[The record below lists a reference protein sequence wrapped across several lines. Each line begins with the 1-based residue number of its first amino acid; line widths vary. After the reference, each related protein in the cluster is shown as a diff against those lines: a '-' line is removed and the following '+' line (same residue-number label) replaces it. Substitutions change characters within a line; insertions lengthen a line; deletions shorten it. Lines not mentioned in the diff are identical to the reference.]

1 MLIGPTLLLTR
12 HTVMSLSVKYVNP
25 MELKA
30 IWPWVRDKLNV
41 VQNKSP
47 ESWIPEEIYCKCFNQ
62 EAMLWV
68 GYLFNKP
75 VCMFILEPLGDTV
88 GISVAFSESEPVADE
103 ALKHIEGIAKQGG
116 ARYLEFRTWRRGWE
130 KRARQ
135 MGFRPRAW
143 VKEI

>member
-1 MLIGPTLLLTR
+1 
-12 HTVMSLSVKYVNP
+12 MSLLVNYITP
-25 MELKA
+25 TNLKNV
-30 IWPWVRDKLNV
+30 WPFVREKLCII
-41 VQNKSP
+41 QSKSP

-62 EAMLWV
+62 DSMLWV

-75 VCMFILEPLGDTV
+75 ACMFILEPLGDTV
-88 GISVAFSESEPVADE
+88 GISVAWSESESVADE
-103 ALKHIEGIAKQGG
+103 ALKHIEGIAKNGG
-116 ARYLEFRTWRRGWE
+116 AKYLEFRTWRKGWE

>member
-1 MLIGPTLLLTR
+1 MQPLTKLT
-12 HTVMSLSVKYVNP
+12 HMSLSVKYVNP
-25 MELKA
+25 TELKT
-30 IWPWVRDKLNV
+30 IWPWVREKLLL
-41 VQNKSP
+41 VQRKSP
-47 ESWIPEEIYCKCFNQ
+47 EQWMPEEIYCQCFNQ
-62 EAMLWV
+62 NAMLWV

-75 VCMFILEPLGDTV
+75 ACMFILEPLGDTV
-88 GISVAFSESEPVADE
+88 GISVAWSESEPVADE
-103 ALKHIEGIAKQGG
+103 ALKHIEGIAKKGD